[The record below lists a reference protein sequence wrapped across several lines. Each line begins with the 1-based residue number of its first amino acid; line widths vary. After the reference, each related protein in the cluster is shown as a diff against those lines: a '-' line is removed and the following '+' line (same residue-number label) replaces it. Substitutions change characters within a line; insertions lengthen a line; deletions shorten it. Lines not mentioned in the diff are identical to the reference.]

1 MCLSRGNLVIKEIV
15 INWEMLLT
23 SVHGVCCNTFT
34 AGHHHHHHHHQNF
47 RLQYASIV
55 SAVWPIITWLSY
67 SRSLTELKVL
77 IRWFHRELLCVKW
90 DVKIDFLITVAD
102 QLLLL

>member
-1 MCLSRGNLVIKEIV
+1 MEYVATRSLLDIIIIIIIKTLDYS
-15 INWEMLLT
+15 MLP
-23 SVHGVCCNTFT
+23 SS
-34 AGHHHHHHHHQNF
+34 QP
-47 RLQYASIV
+47 SIV

>member
-1 MCLSRGNLVIKEIV
+1 MEYVATRSLLDIIIIIIIIKTLDYS
-15 INWEMLLT
+15 MLP
-23 SVHGVCCNTFT
+23 SS
-34 AGHHHHHHHHQNF
+34 QP
-47 RLQYASIV
+47 SIV
-55 SAVWPIITWLSY
+55 SVVWPIITWLSY